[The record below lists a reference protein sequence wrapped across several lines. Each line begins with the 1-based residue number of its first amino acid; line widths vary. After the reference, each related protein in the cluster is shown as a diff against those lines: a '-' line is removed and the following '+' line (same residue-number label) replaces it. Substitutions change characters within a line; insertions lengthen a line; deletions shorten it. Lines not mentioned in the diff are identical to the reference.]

1 MSSTPA
7 QSRVL
12 RANSPLDFLIAGA
25 VIAVALGFLVFL
37 QIRTGT
43 GRLTN
48 YDITVEMADAGGLK
62 LGSDVRLGGVKVGTV
77 TGLTLN
83 PKSYLAL
90 VRMDLRDDML
100 LPADSF
106 FSVSAP
112 VMNDSYL
119 SVLPGH
125 SAVNIR
131 PGSVLRLPRKL
142 PPRNAGV

>member
-1 MSSTPA
+1 
-7 QSRVL
+7 V
-12 RANSPLDFLIAGA
+12 DFLIAGA
-25 VIAVALGFLVFL
+25 VIAVALVFLVFL

-48 YDITVEMADAGGLK
+48 YDITVEMVDAGGLK

-83 PKSYLAL
+83 PKNYLAL
-90 VRMDLRDDML
+90 VRMDLRDDLL

-112 VMNDSYL
+112 VMNDVYL
-119 SVLPGH
+119 LVSPGH
-125 SAVNIR
+125 SVAHIR
-131 PGSVLRLPRKL
+131 PGSVVRRPQKSR
-142 PPRNAGV
+142 PPDAGV